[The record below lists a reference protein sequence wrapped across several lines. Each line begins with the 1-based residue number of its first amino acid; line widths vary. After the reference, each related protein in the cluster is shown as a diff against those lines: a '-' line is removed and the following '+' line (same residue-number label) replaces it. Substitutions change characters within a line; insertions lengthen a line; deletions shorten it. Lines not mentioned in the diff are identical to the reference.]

1 MIVIERN
8 TDVVGQQQ
16 DLEHLFTLKN
26 FPVFMGCV
34 DQPRNEDLNNDM
46 SFHISR
52 STGMVQLNPVLPLE
66 VIYQSAHNPG
76 TVGAS
81 WDEHHRSFAEFIYK
95 YKPKKVF
102 EIGGAHGKLSKYYD
116 QLMPDNDW
124 TIIEPNPVPVPDLRA
139 RMINGFY
146 TKDTEIPNDLNMLV
160 HSHVLEHFLDPHE
173 FFLAAS
179 KLKLGTFMC
188 FSVPALRRHLEQQF
202 TNTINF
208 EHTYLCTEE
217 FIEWW
222 LQCYGFDV
230 IERQYYQT
238 DHSIF
243 YSAVKTTR
251 LVNISEPPTIYNEN
265 RNLINAYLDHH
276 KNLISKINDQIKD
289 ADGPVFLFGAH
300 VFSQFLIAFG
310 LDTSNLGCI
319 LDNSEAKQ
327 NKRLYGTDLYVRS
340 PKILVEFNNPI
351 VILRTGVFDQEIKN
365 DILTNINPNTRFLR

>member
-1 MIVIERN
+1 MNLISRN
-8 TDVVGQQQ
+8 TDVVSSQE

-34 DQPRNEDLNNDM
+34 DQDQEQDLVSDM
-46 SFHISR
+46 KFHISR
-52 STGMVQLNPVLPLE
+52 STGMIQLNPVLSLD
-66 VIYQSAHNPG
+66 VVYQTAHNPG

-81 WDEHHRSFAEFIYK
+81 WDDHHRSFAEFIHK
-95 YKPKKVF
+95 YKPKKIF
-102 EIGGAHGKLSKYYD
+102 EIGGAHGKLSEYYAD
-116 QLMPDNDW
+116 LMPASDW
-124 TIIEPNPVPVPDLRA
+124 TIIEPNPVPVPGLRA

-146 TKDTEIPNDLNMLV
+146 TKDTELPADLNMLV
-160 HSHVLEHFLDPHE
+160 HSHVLEHFYNPHE
-173 FFLAAS
+173 FFHAAS
-179 KLKLGTFMC
+179 RLKVGTFMC

-222 LQCYGFDV
+222 LTCYGFNLL
-230 IERQYYQT
+230 ERYYYND

-243 YSAVKTTR
+243 YSAVKTPR
-251 LVNISEPPTIYNEN
+251 PVNITEPPCVYEEN
-265 RNLINAYLDHH
+265 RNLINDYSDHH
-276 KNLISKINDQIKD
+276 RKLIANINEQIR
-289 ADGPVFLFGAH
+289 GHSGHVFLFGAH

-310 LDTSNLGCI
+310 LDTSKLVCI
-319 LDNSEAKQ
+319 LDNSPAKQ
-327 NKRLYGTDLYVRS
+327 NKRLYGTNLQIRS
-340 PKILVEFNNPI
+340 PKMLSEFDNPI

>member
-1 MIVIERN
+1 MIINRN
-8 TDVVGQQQ
+8 QDVVGQQP
-16 DLEHLFTLKN
+16 DLEHLFTLKQ

-34 DQPRNEDLNNDM
+34 DQPRTEDLTSDM

-52 STGMVQLNPVLPLE
+52 HTGMVQLNPVLPLK
-66 VIYQSAHNPG
+66 VVYQSAHNPG

-116 QLMPDNDW
+116 QLVPDNEW
-124 TIIEPNPVPVPDLRA
+124 TIIEPNPVPVEGLRA
-139 RMINGFY
+139 KMVNGFY
-146 TKDTEIPNDLNMLV
+146 TKDTELPADLNMLV

-173 FFLAAS
+173 FFEAAS
-179 KLKLGTFMC
+179 KLKVGTFMC

-222 LQCYGFDV
+222 LHCYGFNLL
-230 IERQYYQT
+230 ERHYYQE

-243 YSAVKTTR
+243 YSAVKTPR
-251 LVNISEPPTIYNEN
+251 PVNIIEPPNSYEEN
-265 RNLINAYLDHH
+265 RNLINAYLDYH
-276 KNLISKINDQIKD
+276 KNLVANINQQLRDSSGR
-289 ADGPVFLFGAH
+289 AFLFGAH
-300 VFSQFLIAFG
+300 VFSQFLIAYG
-310 LDTSNLGCI
+310 LDTSKLVCI

-327 NKRLYGTDLYVRS
+327 NKRLYGTDLMVRS
-340 PKILVEFNNPI
+340 PRMLAEFDNPV